1 MRKKIFNII
10 LILFPFILFG
20 QNQGKIWYFGNTA
33 GLDFNTNPPTAL
45 TNGQMSTN
53 EGCATICDTA
63 GQLIFYTDG
72 ISVWNKNHVK
82 MPNGQGGA
90 STLGG
95 DPSSTQSGIIVP
107 YPGQPNKYIIFTTSA
122 YSNSNA
128 KYSVVDISL
137 NSGLGDVELSSRAT
151 TLLNGVGEVVQAT
164 ISANGNF
171 WWIVVL
177 KNNSNSYYAY
187 KLTSTGVDINN
198 PVISNAGTS
207 IPTAGCIGYLKFN
220 GANNKMVRA
229 DYFAGYFEIFDFNSA
244 TGVISNP
251 IKITQTSAYGA
262 EFSPNGRYLY
272 ISGIPGTLT
281 QYDLNAGTTAS
292 DISAS
297 AVNIGA
303 SASYGAIQSAADG
316 KLYVCV
322 IGASSLGVISSP
334 NSGGT
339 ASNYNATGQSL
350 GSRTA
355 TLGLPNIISSFVS
368 TGPPVLNN
376 LNVSNITGGG
386 ANLSANVASDGGS
399 AITTR
404 GFYYGTSPNPTTNQ
418 TVLTGTTGS
427 MSTSISGL
435 TPGTLYYYKAYA
447 TNANGTTSVEDT
459 FTTMAGNSA
468 PTISLISN
476 QNNCEGH
483 SNNTISFTAND
494 AETPDSLL
502 IVTVTSSNTS
512 LIPNDSIILG
522 GSGNIRTLTYKA
534 ISGIYDSSIITVTV
548 NDTSGANAVR
558 TFKIYTNPAPSLS
571 LSNDS
576 FLFQSGTAI
585 TPIAITNTGSTSGLT
600 FSISPSVPSGLSFS
614 TADGSIS
621 GIPNASSVKTNYS
634 IIASNSKCNDT
645 VELSIQTNSR
655 PSISEINNQRLCV
668 GETPLDISLII
679 SDTETPN
686 SSLIITATSSNSAL
700 IPNDSISIS
709 GISSSKTLK
718 YNILPGIYDS
728 SIISILVDDGT
739 GGTFTRSFTVHINA
753 DKVITSA
760 DSASMITGG
769 PFALIDSAVVVN
781 ETNTITDAKVL
792 ISEGFVSGDQLDF
805 QGILPSGVSKNYNSS
820 TGVLS
825 FSGNINPNDLES
837 IFRNVQIKT
846 TSSNAQNRKVTF
858 MIGSAVPYGQNNHY
872 YEFVTN
878 QGISFTD
885 AKTAAEN
892 LTFYGLKGYLATITS
907 QEENNFVVSKLQ
919 GQGWFGASD
928 AAQEGVWRWVSGPE
942 AGTQFWQ
949 GGING
954 SIVGGL
960 YNNWAQGEPNNC
972 CGGENYIHFLTNG
985 QWNDYP
991 LSLSSIQGYVVEYG
1005 GMPGDG
1011 CVKLT
1016 ADKMVKV
1023 TLNVAPTISSISNQ
1037 EVCFNDTLN
1046 NVSFSIND
1054 LNDDVNTLIVSATSS
1069 NTNLIDPSNII
1080 ITGTG
1085 GNKSFRLY
1093 SNLGSTGTTSITIT
1107 VEDSYGA
1114 SNSTS
1119 FNVTV
1124 QDIINPIATSK
1135 NITIVLDSLGNAS
1148 ITPNMI
1154 NNGSNDNCKLDS
1166 LAVSQA
1172 TFNCNHLGT
1181 NSVLLIA
1188 YDLFGNT
1195 DTSIAIIT
1203 VVSND
1208 IDTDGDGMKDNC
1220 DDDDDNDGLTDLEE
1234 KTKGTD
1240 SKNPDTDGDGIND
1253 GDEVK
1258 LGTNPLN
1265 PDTDGDGVNDG
1276 EEVKIGTNPLNP
1288 DTDGDG
1294 IKDGE
1299 EVAKGWNPLN
1309 TDTDGDGLTDGQ
1321 EVKLGTDPLK
1331 KDTDGDGVNDGQ
1343 EVKDNTDPLDP
1354 CASLNINK
1362 TEDYTDDFLNGDCDK
1377 DGIRNGDEIGP
1388 NRNIPFDANNNG
1400 IPDYLEFNNF
1410 VEGTASDSLEI
1421 YNALSTNGDGLN
1433 DVLVIRNVNL
1443 YPDNNIVIFNKWGV
1457 VIYQATGYGQN
1468 NKFFRGKVNTNG
1480 KDEETVSTGTY
1491 YYVFKYKDKNNVEKT
1506 VVGYLYISN

>member
-1 MRKKIFNII
+1 MRKII
-10 LILFPFILFG
+10 INLTLTFLPFILFS

-33 GLDFNTNPPTAL
+33 GLNFNTNPPTAL

-229 DYFAGYFEIFDFNSA
+229 DYFASYFEIFDFNSA

-292 DISAS
+292 AISAS

-334 NSGGT
+334 NSSGI
-339 ASNYNATGQSL
+339 ASNYNSTGQSL
-350 GSRTA
+350 GGRTA

-399 AITTR
+399 VITTR
-404 GFYYGTSPNPTTNQ
+404 GFYYGTSSNPTTNLT
-418 TVLTGTTGS
+418 TVTGTTGS

-435 TPGTLYYYKAYA
+435 TPGTLYFYRAYA
-447 TNANGTTSVEDT
+447 TNVNGTTSIEDT
-459 FTTMAGNSA
+459 FSTMAGNAS
-468 PTISLISN
+468 PTISSISN
-476 QNNCEGH
+476 LNNCEGGLKG
-483 SNNTISFTAND
+483 NINFTVND
-494 AETPDSLL
+494 VETPDSLL
-502 IVTVTSSNTS
+502 LIAVTSSNTQ
-512 LIPNDSIILG
+512 LLPLDSINI
-522 GSGNIRTLTYKA
+522 SGNGSTRVFNYSTKN
-534 ISGIYDSSIITVTV
+534 GVYDSSIITITVT
-548 NDTSGANAVR
+548 DTSG
-558 TFKIYTNPAPSLS
+558 
-571 LSNDS
+571 
-576 FLFQSGTAI
+576 
-585 TPIAITNTGSTSGLT
+585 
-600 FSISPSVPSGLSFS
+600 
-614 TADGSIS
+614 
-621 GIPNASSVKTNYS
+621 
-634 IIASNSKCNDT
+634 
-645 VELSIQTNSR
+645 
-655 PSISEINNQRLCV
+655 
-668 GETPLDISLII
+668 
-679 SDTETPN
+679 
-686 SSLIITATSSNSAL
+686 SSNSTIFTINIKEDKINTSL
-700 IPNDSISIS
+700 DTVQ
-709 GISSSKTLK
+709 ISS
-718 YNILPGIYDS
+718 
-728 SIISILVDDGT
+728 
-739 GGTFTRSFTVHINA
+739 GGTFV
-753 DKVITSA
+753 V
-760 DSASMITGG
+760 
-769 PFALIDSAVVVN
+769 IDSLITIN
-781 ETNTITDAKVL
+781 ETNTINGSKVL
-792 ISEGFVSGDQLDF
+792 ISEGFSLGDVLEF
-805 QGILPSGVSKNYNSS
+805 NGILPSGINQNYNAS

-825 FSGNINPNDLES
+825 FNGNINPADLQN

-846 TSSNAQNRKVTF
+846 TSSNGQNRRVTF
-858 MIGSAVPYGQNNHY
+858 MIGSAIPYGQNNHY

-878 QGISFTD
+878 QGISFTN

-907 QEENNFVVSKLQ
+907 QAENQFVVSKLQ

-928 AAQEGVWRWVSGPE
+928 AASEGVWKWVSGPE
-942 AGTQFWQ
+942 AGSQFWQ

-960 YNNWAQGEPNNC
+960 YNNWQTGEPNNC

-985 QWNDYP
+985 KWNDYP

-1016 ADKMVKV
+1016 ANKMVKV
-1023 TLNVAPTISSISNQ
+1023 TLNVAPTITSISNQ

-1046 NVSFSIND
+1046 NINFTVND
-1054 LNDDVNTLIVSATSS
+1054 LNNDVNTLIISATSS
-1069 NTNLIDPSNII
+1069 NTNIIDASNIN
-1080 ITGTG
+1080 ITSSG
-1085 GNKSFRLY
+1085 GNKSLRLF
-1093 SNLGSTGTTSITIT
+1093 SNIGSTGTSTITIT

-1114 SNSTS
+1114 SSSTS
-1119 FNVTV
+1119 FDVTV
-1124 QDIINPIATSK
+1124 QDIVNPTAITK
-1135 NITIVLDSLGNAS
+1135 NITVALDNFGNVS
-1148 ITPNMI
+1148 ITPSMI
-1154 NNGSNDNCKLDS
+1154 NDGSNDNCKLDS
-1166 LAVSQA
+1166 LSVSQIA
-1172 TFNCNHLGT
+1172 FNCSHLGT
-1181 NSVLLIA
+1181 NQVILTA

-1195 DTSIAIIT
+1195 DTAFAIIT
-1203 VVSND
+1203 VISND
-1208 IDTDGDGMKDNC
+1208 IDTDNDGMKDNC

-1234 KTKGTD
+1234 ISKGSD
-1240 SKNPDTDGDGIND
+1240 SKKADS
-1253 GDEVK
+1253 
-1258 LGTNPLN
+1258 
-1265 PDTDGDGVNDG
+1265 
-1276 EEVKIGTNPLNP
+1276 
-1288 DTDGDG
+1288 
-1294 IKDGE
+1294 
-1299 EVAKGWNPLN
+1299 
-1309 TDTDGDGLTDGQ
+1309 DGDGLTDGQ
-1321 EVKLGTDPLK
+1321 EVKFGTDPMK

-1354 CASLNINK
+1354 CASLYNNK
-1362 TEDYTDDFLNGDCDK
+1362 TEDYTEDFLNGDCDK

-1410 VEGTASDSLEI
+1410 VEGTAADSLEI

-1443 YPDNNIVIFNKWGV
+1443 YPDNNIVIYNKWGV

-1491 YYVFKYKDKNNVEKT
+1491 YYVFKYKDKNNLEKT